1 MVQVYVDYVIDR
13 ISSKSKAWT
22 GFTIVW
28 LLILFIA
35 SCIQVRHCQP
45 VSLVPLLANSLPM
58 AQANVSTAETEGNT
72 EIMPDFECGKWLS
85 SEASQEW
92 GLASAGTELGE
103 RPAGPTGVWYR
114 RIQQPLWYRV
124 Q

>member
-1 MVQVYVDYVIDR
+1 MGTQSAPSGMVQVYLDYVIDR
-13 ISSKSKAWT
+13 ISSKSKAWA

-35 SCIQVRHCQP
+35 SCI
-45 VSLVPLLANSLPM
+45 
-58 AQANVSTAETEGNT
+58 QANVSTAETEGNT

-92 GLASAGTELGE
+92 GLASAGEYNNPYGIEYSGSTGDVLLGLPVDV
-103 RPAGPTGVWYR
+103 RLRLCGLHTS
-114 RIQQPLWYRV
+114 QD
-124 Q
+124 